1 MKIKDIFLSK
11 KFINFKNSYGISSA
25 TYTGEAF
32 LILKLLGEDG
42 TFGLADSVTT
52 IPFGYE
58 DVDTMI
64 HIIRKYLSKAILDKD
79 SLDIEAIGNNMEIA
93 TPGHPMA
100 KAAIDIALY
109 DLNAKS
115 LGLPVYQLL
124 GGKFRD
130 KIRLGGAVGISNT
143 ERMVR
148 EAHDLEKR
156 GCKDI
161 KIKIGID
168 PRTDLQRVKE
178 IRDTIGPEPRLF
190 IDGNQGCN
198 LIEYLPVFQKMEKFD
213 LAFIEQ
219 PLPVWDIEGYQK
231 LCARLDTPI
240 LIDEGV
246 YTPNDLMTL
255 IKYQAIDAIN
265 IKILKTG
272 LTGGKKISAI
282 AESAGLSCH
291 LGSMFETGIGT
302 AASIHF
308 AISTRS
314 ISNASECFFPTF
326 LAEDVIEGD
335 IYSIIP
341 ESWVW
346 QVPQDSGL
354 GISLKP
360 DIDALLG

>member
-1 MKIKDIFLSK
+1 MKIKDILLK
-11 KFINFKNSYGISSA
+11 KKLINFKNSYGISSA
-25 TYTGEAF
+25 TFTGEAF

-42 TFGLADSVTT
+42 TFGLADSVTA

-58 DVDTMI
+58 DVETMV
-64 HIIRKYLSKAILDKD
+64 HIIRKYLFPAICGKD
-79 SLDIEAIGNNMEIA
+79 SLDIEAIATSMERV

-109 DLNAKS
+109 DLNAKM

-124 GGKFRD
+124 GGKFR
-130 KIRLGGAVGISNT
+130 KEIPLGSAVGISNT
-143 ERMVR
+143 ERMLR
-148 EAHDLEKR
+148 EANALVQQ
-156 GCKDI
+156 GCKNI

-168 PRTDLQRVKE
+168 PQADLQRVQE
-178 IRDTIGPEPRLF
+178 IRHIIGPETKLY

-198 LIEYLPVFQKMEKFD
+198 LTEYLPIFKKMEKYD

-219 PLPVWDIEGYQK
+219 PLPVWDIGGYQK
-231 LCARLDTPI
+231 LCASLETPI

-255 IKYQAIDAIN
+255 IKYQAVDGVN

-272 LTGGKKISAI
+272 FTGGKKISAI

-335 IYSIIP
+335 TFSVMP
-341 ESWVW
+341 DSWMW
-346 QVPQDSGL
+346 ELPQDIGL

-360 DIDALLG
+360 EIDNALE